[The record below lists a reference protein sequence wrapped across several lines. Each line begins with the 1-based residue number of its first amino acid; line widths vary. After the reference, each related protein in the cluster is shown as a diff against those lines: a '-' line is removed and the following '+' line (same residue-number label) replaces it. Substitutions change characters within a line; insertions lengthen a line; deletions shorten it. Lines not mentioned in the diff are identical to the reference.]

1 VIYRSDYPYDIF
13 KPFLLV
19 ILLPVI
25 RVTVL
30 ITPLY
35 QNCKSH
41 DRQYN
46 DQQEKFED
54 IKGVI
59 RTVTQMTGNTMTN
72 KKSLKIS
79 KG

>member
-1 VIYRSDYPYDIF
+1 MVARMAGNTMTNKKRLKIS
-13 KPFLLV
+13 KGN
-19 ILLPVI
+19 
-25 RVTVL
+25 
-30 ITPLY
+30 
-35 QNCKSH
+35 QNGNPN

-59 RTVTQMTGNTMTN
+59 RAVNHMTGNTMTN